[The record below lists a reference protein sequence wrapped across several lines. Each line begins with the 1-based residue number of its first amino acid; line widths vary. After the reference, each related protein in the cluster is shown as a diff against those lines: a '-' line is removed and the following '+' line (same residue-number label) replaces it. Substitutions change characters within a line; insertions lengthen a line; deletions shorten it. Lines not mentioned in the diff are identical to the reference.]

1 MILLN
6 EILGSASD
14 PAFADRLHSI
24 SHEGGLEYLE
34 VTHRD
39 AQRRR
44 FRGKTDQ
51 GTLSNGDVLLLE
63 PERAIVVRVD
73 VQGTDCGLTLP
84 RDIQLSN
91 GDVLLL
97 EPERAIV
104 VRVDVEH
111 WLRLLPRDAA
121 AALRIGYH
129 AGNLHW
135 RVRFAGA
142 DLLIMLEGP
151 REDYLARL
159 QEFLLA
165 REIEIGND
173 A

>member
-14 PAFADRLHSI
+14 PAFADQLHII

-44 FRGKTDQ
+44 LRGKTDQ
-51 GTLSNGDVLLLE
+51 GT
-63 PERAIVVRVD
+63 
-73 VQGTDCGLTLP
+73 DCALALP

-91 GDVLLL
+91 GDVLLFKSG
-97 EPERAIV
+97 RAIV
-104 VRVDVEH
+104 VRVDVER

-121 AALRIGYH
+121 VALRIGYH

-135 RVRFAGA
+135 RVRFEGS
-142 DLLIMLEGP
+142 DLLIMLEGA

-159 QEFLLA
+159 QEFLVA

-173 A
+173 D

>member
-1 MILLN
+1 MLLLT

-14 PAFADRLHSI
+14 PVFADRLHAI
-24 SHEGGLEYLE
+24 SHEGGLEYFE

-44 FRGKTDQ
+44 LRGKTDH
-51 GTLSNGDVLLLE
+51 
-63 PERAIVVRVD
+63 
-73 VQGTDCGLTLP
+73 GTDCALTLP
-84 RDIQLSN
+84 RDVQLSN

-97 EPERAIV
+97 QPERAIV
-104 VRVDVEH
+104 VRVDVER
-111 WLRLLPRDAA
+111 WLRLRPRDAA
-121 AALRIGYH
+121 VALRLGYH

-135 RVRFAGA
+135 RVRFEGA
-142 DLLIMLEGP
+142 DLLIMLEGA
-151 REDYLARL
+151 REDYVARL

-165 REIEIGND
+165 REIEFGND

>member
-44 FRGKTDQ
+44 FRGKTD
-51 GTLSNGDVLLLE
+51 
-63 PERAIVVRVD
+63 
-73 VQGTDCGLTLP
+73 QGTDCGLTLP